1 MVVVQW
7 YIVVVSATLEMF
19 KVGCVR
25 CLWKC
30 RPAVSQLVLHL
41 SVVNI
46 DGTSEG

>member
-25 CLWKC
+25 V
-30 RPAVSQLVLHL
+30 VSGNVGRQRQLVLHL
-41 SVVNI
+41 RGANI
-46 DGTSEG
+46 V